1 MTEEEAEGRIK
12 FDKRISLGNVLQLIA
27 MIGGAA
33 LVWATL
39 NANIAVMRNEIDTA
53 KTDRLR
59 LEQRVVKV
67 EAARDDMRDR
77 MIRVEI
83 QLQAANQTISKIA
96 EAVGAK

>member
-39 NANIAVMRNEIDTA
+39 NANIAVMCVFR
-53 KTDRLR
+53 
-59 LEQRVVKV
+59 
-67 EAARDDMRDR
+67 
-77 MIRVEI
+77 
-83 QLQAANQTISKIA
+83 
-96 EAVGAK
+96 